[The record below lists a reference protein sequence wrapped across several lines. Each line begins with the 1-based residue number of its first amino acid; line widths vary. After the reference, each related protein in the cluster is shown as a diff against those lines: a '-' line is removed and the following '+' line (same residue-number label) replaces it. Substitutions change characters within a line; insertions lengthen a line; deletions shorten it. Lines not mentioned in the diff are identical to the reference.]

1 MNFLTSGYSTK
12 TLLGAGTNSMA
23 MNKTINA
30 EVFGVYE
37 LGALIEG
44 FSLEIDALLEPMI
57 RTTKQTHDL
66 DAFFAGF
73 FVHLIGAGFVPYG
86 DAGRKGEGFFF
97 SFIADGG
104 VGG

>member
-1 MNFLTSGYSTK
+1 
-12 TLLGAGTNSMA
+12 MA

-44 FSLEIDALLEPMI
+44 FSLEIDALYEPMVRI
-57 RTTKQTHDL
+57 TKQTYDL

>member
-1 MNFLTSGYSTK
+1 MKVARMNFLTSGYSSK

-44 FSLEIDALLEPMI
+44 FSLEIDAL
-57 RTTKQTHDL
+57 
-66 DAFFAGF
+66 
-73 FVHLIGAGFVPYG
+73 
-86 DAGRKGEGFFF
+86 
-97 SFIADGG
+97 
-104 VGG
+104 